1 MARTQDPR
9 AARAPAHP
17 DAGPGPRPGEP
28 GTGQAALCPEAPG
41 ADAADGRPG
50 RPAPATPHPEVAAV
64 DADIGRAVGAQLG
77 ELLAER
83 LQEARA
89 TDPVSGRDIAER
101 IARFTALGGRRMRPA
116 LLWWALRACALP
128 DHGRAR
134 AALRVGAAVELLQ
147 TCALVHDDVMD
158 SSRLRR
164 GRPALHVSLATQ
176 YGARSTDV
184 FAGAAAVLAGDLA
197 LAWAEDTLAETE
209 LPDPV
214 RRRVRTVWRVMR
226 GEMVAGQY
234 LDLHGQVTADR
245 SALLALRTARLK
257 SAQYSAARP
266 LELGAVL
273 AGADPLL
280 TRRLAG
286 AGAPA
291 GLAFQLRDDLL
302 GVYGDPSRTGKP
314 AGDDIREGKPTLLV
328 ALAHARATARGRL
341 ADVAVLESA
350 LGDPRLTPAG
360 LDAVREVLEAT
371 GARAAVEERIDRL
384 AARALARLDSL
395 ALDPVAGDRLRG
407 LLRLAAGTHPDAAP
421 PHPDREA
428 GHADTARPH

>member
-1 MARTQDPR
+1 MARTE
-9 AARAPAHP
+9 APGSAGAPDQP
-17 DAGPGPRPGEP
+17 DAESQPGAHVAGAGPLGGGAGEP
-28 GTGQAALCPEAPG
+28 GPSPQHV
-41 ADAADGRPG
+41 
-50 RPAPATPHPEVAAV
+50 PHPRVAAA
-64 DADIGRAVGAQLG
+64 DADINGTVGAVLG
-77 ELLAER
+77 ALLAER
-83 LQEARA
+83 LREAWH

-101 IARFTALGGRRMRPA
+101 VARFTCLGGRRLRPA

-128 DHGRAR
+128 DGDRAR

-164 GRPALHVSLATQ
+164 GRPALHVSLAVQ
-176 YGARSTDV
+176 YGASSTDP
-184 FAGAAAVLAGDLA
+184 FPGAAAVLAGDLA

-214 RRRVRTVWRVMR
+214 RRRVRAVWRVMR
-226 GEMVAGQY
+226 AEMVAGQY

-257 SAQYSAARP
+257 SAQYSASRP

-273 AGADPLL
+273 AGADPGL
-280 TRRLAG
+280 TRRLAE

-302 GVYGDPSRTGKP
+302 GVFGDPSRTGKP

-328 ALAHARATARGRL
+328 ALAHARAGARGRL
-341 ADVAVLESA
+341 ADVAVLDAA
-350 LGDPRLTPAG
+350 LGDPALSAEG
-360 LDAVREVLEAT
+360 LDAVREILEST

-384 AARALARLDSL
+384 AARALARLDTL
-395 ALDPVAGDRLRG
+395 ALDAAAGERLRG
-407 LLRLAAGTHPDAAP
+407 LLRLVAGTPRPGPH
-421 PHPDREA
+421 HPDREA

>member
-1 MARTQDPR
+1 MGRTEDPTAT
-9 AARAPAHP
+9 AAP
-17 DAGPGPRPGEP
+17 DGPHTTRAGPGGAHPGP
-28 GTGQAALCPEAPG
+28 HPQVV
-41 ADAADGRPG
+41 AADR
-50 RPAPATPHPEVAAV
+50 
-64 DADIGRAVGAQLG
+64 DINGTVGALLHT
-77 ELLAER
+77 LLAER
-83 LQEARA
+83 LREACA

-101 IARFTALGGRRMRPA
+101 IARFTSLGGRRLRPA

-128 DHGRAR
+128 DGDRAR

-164 GRPALHVSLATQ
+164 GRPALHVSLADQ
-176 YGARSTDV
+176 YGAAGTDL

-214 RRRVRTVWRVMR
+214 RRRVRAVWRAMR

-257 SAQYSAARP
+257 SAQYSASRP

-273 AGADPLL
+273 AGAEPAL
-280 TRRLAG
+280 TRRLAE

-302 GVYGDPSRTGKP
+302 GVFGDPSRTGKP

-341 ADVAVLESA
+341 ADVAVLEAA
-350 LGDPRLTPAG
+350 LGDPALTPAG
-360 LDAVREVLEAT
+360 LDAVREVLEST
-371 GARAAVEERIDRL
+371 GARAAVEERIGRM
-384 AARALARLDSL
+384 ACRALARLDAL
-395 ALDPVAGDRLRG
+395 PLDPVAGERLRG
-407 LLRLAAGTHPDAAP
+407 LLRLAAGTTPEPGHTPHHPE
-421 PHPDREA
+421 REA

>member
-1 MARTQDPR
+1 
-9 AARAPAHP
+9 
-17 DAGPGPRPGEP
+17 
-28 GTGQAALCPEAPG
+28 
-41 ADAADGRPG
+41 
-50 RPAPATPHPEVAAV
+50 
-64 DADIGRAVGAQLG
+64 
-77 ELLAER
+77 
-83 LQEARA
+83 
-89 TDPVSGRDIAER
+89 
-101 IARFTALGGRRMRPA
+101 
-116 LLWWALRACALP
+116 
-128 DHGRAR
+128 
-134 AALRVGAAVELLQ
+134 
-147 TCALVHDDVMD
+147 MD

-164 GRPALHVSLATQ
+164 GRPALHVSLADQ
-176 YGARSTDV
+176 YGAAGTDL

-214 RRRVRTVWRVMR
+214 RRRVRAVWRVMR

-257 SAQYSAARP
+257 SAQYSASRP

-273 AGADPLL
+273 AGAEPAL
-280 TRRLAG
+280 TRRLAE

-302 GVYGDPSRTGKP
+302 GVFGDPSRTGKP

-341 ADVAVLESA
+341 ADVAVLEAA
-350 LGDPRLTPAG
+350 LGDPALTPAG
-360 LDAVREVLEAT
+360 LDAVREVLEST
-371 GARAAVEERIDRL
+371 GARAAVEERIGRM
-384 AARALARLDSL
+384 ACRALARLDAL
-395 ALDPVAGDRLRG
+395 PLDPVAGERLRG
-407 LLRLAAGTHPDAAP
+407 LLRLAAGTTPEPGHTPHHPE
-421 PHPDREA
+421 REA